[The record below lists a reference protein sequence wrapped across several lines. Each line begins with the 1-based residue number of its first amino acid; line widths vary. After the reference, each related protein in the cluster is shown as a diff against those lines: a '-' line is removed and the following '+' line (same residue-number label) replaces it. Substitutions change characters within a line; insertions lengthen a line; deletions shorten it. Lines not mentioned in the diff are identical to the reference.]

1 MPSGKGKI
9 FVVGYHQSAFGKLGA
24 MTVQEMISKAAEG
37 AAADAG
43 ISVSGIDVG
52 AVAGLLAPILNDQT
66 LMAGMLAMVPGMAAK
81 NIETVENA
89 CASGGQ
95 AILSVVY
102 KLLLGMGDVGIA
114 VGLEKMRSDD
124 GKMDGLL
131 IGKALGT
138 ASHPDNRA
146 GKVFIFPHLFAEVMD
161 RYMKEWGVTE
171 EEFAHVPVNMYR
183 HANLN
188 PLAQM
193 NKVQMSVDKVMT
205 LEGPNRY
212 VVEGL
217 PLKTFECSQ
226 ISDGYAAIVLATQ
239 AGIDKL
245 GIPREKVVEL
255 AGFGQATDPLSV
267 SVRDTI
273 RPVGA
278 YKAMNAA
285 YDMAGIHPENVSV
298 AEVHDCFG
306 VMGALSVEILGL
318 ADPGK
323 GVQYFVDG
331 NARIDGNGVPINT
344 SGGLIAKGHP
354 VGATGVAMVGWN
366 YRQLTG
372 AVPAELQVKNP
383 KYAASFNIGGPICAS
398 VTTVLKN
405 IQ

>member
-1 MPSGKGKI
+1 MSPSRSRI
-9 FVVGYHQSAFGKLGA
+9 YVIGYHQSAFGKLGP
-24 MTVQEMISKAAEG
+24 MSIQEMISAAAEG

-43 ISVSGIDVG
+43 IQLANVDVG
-52 AVAGLLAPILNDQT
+52 SIAGLLAPVLNGQT
-66 LMAGMLAMVPGMAAK
+66 LMSGMLAMVPGMAGK

-95 AILSVVY
+95 AILSVAG

-114 VGLEKMRSDD
+114 IGLEKMRTAD
-124 GKMDGLL
+124 GKMDGVL
-131 IGKALGT
+131 IGQALGT
-138 ASHPDNRA
+138 ASHPDNRE

-193 NKVQMSVDKVMT
+193 NKVQMSVEKVMT
-205 LEGPNRY
+205 LDGPNRY
-212 VVEGL
+212 VVDGL

-226 ISDGYAAIVLATQ
+226 ISDGYAALILATQ

-245 GIPREKVVEL
+245 GIPRSKVVEL

-267 SVRDTI
+267 TGRDTI

-323 GVQYFVDG
+323 GVAYFVDG
-331 NARIDGNGVPINT
+331 KARIDGDGVPINT

-372 AVPAELQVKNP
+372 TAPEGLQVANP
-383 KYAASFNIGGPICAS
+383 RYAASFNIGGPICAS
-398 VTTVLKN
+398 VATVLKN

>member
-1 MPSGKGKI
+1 MFRERKRI
-9 FVVGYHQSAFGKLGA
+9 FVVGYHQSPFGKLGA
-24 MTVQEMISKAAEG
+24 MSVPAMIGAAAEG
-37 AAADAG
+37 AATDAG
-43 ISVSGIDVG
+43 IETASIDVG
-52 AVAGLLAPILNDQT
+52 SVAGLIVPILNDQT
-66 LMAGMLAMVPGMAAK
+66 LMGGLLASVPGMAGK
-81 NIETVENA
+81 NIECVENA

-102 KLLLGMGDVGIA
+102 KLLLGFGDVGVAI
-114 VGLEKMRSDD
+114 GIEKMRNDE
-124 GKMDGLL
+124 GKMDGVL

-138 ASHPDNRA
+138 ASHPANRE

-171 EEFAHVPVNMYR
+171 EELAHVPVTMYR
-183 HANLN
+183 HANMN

-205 LEGPNRY
+205 LDGPNRY
-212 VVEGL
+212 VVDGL

-226 ISDGYAAIVLATQ
+226 VSDGYAAIILATQ
-239 AGIDKL
+239 DGIDRL
-245 GIPREKVVEL
+245 GIAPDKIVEL
-255 AGFGQATDPLSV
+255 VGFGAAVDPLSV
-267 SVRDTI
+267 TGRDVI
-273 RPVGA
+273 RPAAA

-285 YDMAGIHPENVSV
+285 YDMAGIHAENIDV

-306 VMGALSVEILGL
+306 IMGAIAVEILGL

-323 GVQYFVDG
+323 GVFYYVDG
-331 NARIDGNGVPINT
+331 RARIDGNGVPINT

-372 AVPAELQVKNP
+372 QVPEGLQVKDP
-383 KYAASFNIGGPICAS
+383 EYAASFNIGGPICAS
-398 VTTVLKN
+398 VTTVLRR
-405 IQ
+405 IG

>member
-1 MPSGKGKI
+1 MSAAKGKI
-9 FVVGYHQSAFGKLGA
+9 FVVGYHQSPFGKLGP
-24 MTVQEMISKAAEG
+24 MTIQEMISAAAEG

-43 ISVSGIDVG
+43 IPLSGVDVG
-52 AVAGLLAPILNDQT
+52 SVGGLLAPVLNAQT
-66 LMAGMLAMVPGMAAK
+66 LMSGMLAMVPGMAGK
-81 NIETVENA
+81 PIETVENA

-102 KLLLGMGDVGIA
+102 KLLLGIGDVGIA
-114 VGLEKMRSDD
+114 VGLEKMRTAD

-131 IGKALGT
+131 IGQALGT

-146 GKVFIFPHLFAEVMD
+146 GKTFIFPHLFAEVMD

-193 NKVQMSVDKVMT
+193 NKVQMSVEKVMT

-212 VVEGL
+212 VVDGL

-226 ISDGYAAIVLATQ
+226 ISDGYAGLILATQ
-239 AGIDKL
+239 AGIDRL
-245 GIPREKVVEL
+245 GIPRSKVVEL
-255 AGFGQATDPLSV
+255 AGFSQVTDPLSV
-267 SVRDTI
+267 TVRDTI

-285 YDMAGIHPENVSV
+285 YDMAGIHPENISV

-323 GVQYFVDG
+323 GVQYYVDG
-331 NARIDGNGVPINT
+331 RARIDGDGVPINT

-372 AVPAELQVKNP
+372 AVPEGLQVANP
-383 KYAASFNIGGPICAS
+383 KYAASFNIGGPICSS
-398 VTTVLKN
+398 VAIVLKAL
-405 IQ
+405 

>member
-1 MPSGKGKI
+1 MAAGKGKI
-9 FVVGYHQSAFGKLGA
+9 FVVGYHQSAFGKLGP
-24 MTVQEMISKAAEG
+24 MSIQEMITNAAQG

-43 ISVSGIDVG
+43 IPLAAVDVG
-52 AVAGLLAPILNDQT
+52 SIGGLLVPVLNGQT
-66 LMAGMLAMVPGMAAK
+66 LMAGMLAMVPGMAGK
-81 NIETVENA
+81 SIETVENA

-114 VGLEKMRSDD
+114 IGVEKMRNDE
-124 GKMDGLL
+124 GKMDGVL

-138 ASHPDNRA
+138 ASHPENRE
-146 GKVFIFPHLFAEVMD
+146 GKVFVFPHLFAEVMD

-183 HANLN
+183 HANMN

-193 NKVQMSVDKVMT
+193 NKVQMSVEKVMT

-217 PLKTFECSQ
+217 PLKTYEASQ
-226 ISDGYAAIVLATQ
+226 ISDGYAGLILATQ

-245 GIPREKVVEL
+245 GIPRSKAVEL
-255 AGFGQATDPLSV
+255 AGFGVATDPLSV
-267 SVRDTI
+267 TGRDTI
-273 RPVGA
+273 RPAGA

-323 GVQYFVDG
+323 GVAYFVDG
-331 NARIDGNGVPINT
+331 KARVDGGVVPINT

-372 AVPAELQVKNP
+372 AVPAGLQVANP
-383 KYAASFNIGGPICAS
+383 RCAASFNIGGPICSS
-398 VTTVLKN
+398 VAVVLKAL
-405 IQ
+405 